1 MKKLKLNKRE
11 KEDLIIAIGC
21 FIENTKRQIRQGNVD
36 KEVAEK
42 RIIEFATLESKIVR
56 NLDSYYGG

>member
-21 FIENTKRQIRQGNVD
+21 FIENTKRQIRQGNVV

-42 RIIEFATLESKIVR
+42 TIMEFATLESKIEV
-56 NLDSYYGG
+56 NLNSYYRS